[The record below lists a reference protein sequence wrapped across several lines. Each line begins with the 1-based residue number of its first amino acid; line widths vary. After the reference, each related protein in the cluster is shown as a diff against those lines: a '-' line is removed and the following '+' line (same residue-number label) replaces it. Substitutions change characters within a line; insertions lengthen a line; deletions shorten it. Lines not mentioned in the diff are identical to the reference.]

1 MRISNKKLG
10 GALLLSSTALLAIG
24 GLSACGSSKDI
35 IAVSLPNQATSLN
48 VGIGEKIKDI
58 FEAKGYEV
66 KVESADDSST
76 SQKAQLETFITM
88 GVKMIVMAPVEMG
101 TVEETLVKARA
112 QGIKVVVN
120 GVNSIADDA
129 YDACTVSNE
138 YLVGSYVALLAKH
151 WVEAKY
157 NTTST
162 FSTLIMRS
170 SLAADPI
177 SRSKGMAAI
186 TDPYLKNTNGE
197 YVDVNGNV
205 TDEAHKVANPSYSK
219 LVADHPV
226 HEVMMGTADTGKAL
240 VQNALL
246 DDANVRLVL
255 MYGSLFAPGGSQY
268 IVDNYGSKV
277 DDFGIFGGGV
287 SGNEAAYMLGSLPD
301 GVDQS
306 VTVGGDSYAGV
317 KSVFRGAVSFGGE
330 DAAGSVAQLAS
341 NCFFGTEGVDYQK
354 KTPETLGLWFTYNT
368 DKYEAVAVKD
378 INTATVT
385 DFDPTT
391 TISDSATSIKWS
403 HNK

>member
-151 WVEAKY
+151 WVEAIFLEGLPSLLTSQAPQWDKATGR
-157 NTTST
+157 TTR
-162 FSTLIMRS
+162 F
-170 SLAADPI
+170 
-177 SRSKGMAAI
+177 
-186 TDPYLKNTNGE
+186 
-197 YVDVNGNV
+197 
-205 TDEAHKVANPSYSK
+205 
-219 LVADHPV
+219 
-226 HEVMMGTADTGKAL
+226 
-240 VQNALL
+240 
-246 DDANVRLVL
+246 
-255 MYGSLFAPGGSQY
+255 
-268 IVDNYGSKV
+268 
-277 DDFGIFGGGV
+277 
-287 SGNEAAYMLGSLPD
+287 
-301 GVDQS
+301 
-306 VTVGGDSYAGV
+306 
-317 KSVFRGAVSFGGE
+317 
-330 DAAGSVAQLAS
+330 
-341 NCFFGTEGVDYQK
+341 
-354 KTPETLGLWFTYNT
+354 
-368 DKYEAVAVKD
+368 
-378 INTATVT
+378 
-385 DFDPTT
+385 
-391 TISDSATSIKWS
+391 
-403 HNK
+403 